1 MKLTFNFQTL
11 VMAVLA
17 GALAV
22 VTTVWATTVY
32 DSVYRL
38 ILNGFDRQLL
48 ALAGAAATLT
58 DAEGHAEYQRPYRI
72 SILASGPEGL
82 IGYASGRQRLVA
94 IDPADGGALLLP
106 GPTLPPLRSL
116 AVDPAESRYAAL
128 SVDGTRL
135 YLGRLADPGAPEEIA
150 ISPPA
155 EDVIFLRNEALVRR
169 GLLLQA
175 LKGDGE
181 GPGETIRLAQ
191 EVERLA
197 SGTDKWPLLGLNA
210 EGDVVIGFGV
220 DGQEAGRL
228 PLDAGSH
235 VISGLTGHAGTVYLA
250 AESLLRLEP
259 GSALPVD
266 DFEPGWYSEQDP
278 YFARHAPAYR
288 QVREAAGLTF
298 LYTQQFLGG
307 DQIRYILDGSVGDD
321 HSPPGYLDTVPED
334 SLADVESAQRAGQ
347 AFVSAIREWDVWGLI
362 KVSAEPIITAD
373 GRIVAMAGADVDIG
387 VIREKTRRALIAVL
401 LVGVG
406 LLLVAGWVS
415 LRVSQSMTR
424 PVREIKDSAL
434 RIAAGDLG
442 TRIGSR
448 DRDELGELAESL
460 DALANRLV
468 AQARQAESY
477 REALERSR
485 LDTALGHALVDLAA
499 NAGDSGRRLASSD
512 EDPTTSRHG
521 AAVAGTRCL
530 VWRLADDVGSV
541 GESQAYARVIARR
554 LLATTTDAIEAAG
567 SLASVLPS
575 VEAVLAIDLATRRMT
590 RLGSEPCRVESM
602 DTDGQRSEL
611 AFDQN
616 QLTLPPAIDTLV
628 FDGQLVLTLA
638 SPTAAEAV
646 SC

>member
-38 ILNGFDRQLL
+38 ILHGFDRQLL

-72 SILASGPEGL
+72 AL
-82 IGYASGRQRLVA
+82 IGAGPGGLVGQDA
-94 IDPADGGALLLP
+94 ERGVLVSIDPADGGARPLD
-106 GPTLPPLRSL
+106 GPPLPPLRSL
-116 AVDPAESRYAAL
+116 SVDP
-128 SVDGTRL
+128 TR
-135 YLGRLADPGAPEEIA
+135 GRLAALTADGSRLWTGPLASDALLEETLVDPVADEVVHIDG
-150 ISPPA
+150 
-155 EDVIFLRNEALVRR
+155 VVYLRR
-169 GLLLQA
+169 GRLLTGLAAEVAAITLAADVGRLSPGDADKPLLA
-175 LKGDGE
+175 LTPSADAVLAFGLDGRE
-181 GPGETIRLAQ
+181 L
-191 EVERLA
+191 ER
-197 SGTDKWPLLGLNA
+197 WPL
-210 EGDVVIGFGV
+210 
-220 DGQEAGRL
+220 EAGEHAVTALARH
-228 PLDAGSH
+228 DG
-235 VISGLTGHAGTVYLA
+235 VIYLA

-259 GSALPVD
+259 GSATPVD

-288 QVREAAGLTF
+288 RVREAAGLTF
-298 LYTQQFLGG
+298 LYTQQYLGG

-362 KVSAEPIITAD
+362 KVSAEPIIAAD

-401 LVGVG
+401 MVGVG

-415 LRVSQSMTR
+415 LRISQSMTR

-460 DALANRLV
+460 DALANRLE

-485 LDTALGHALVDLAA
+485 LDTALEHALADLAA
-499 NAGDSGRRLASSD
+499 NAGESGRQLARSD
-512 EDPTTSRHG
+512 EDPATSRH
-521 AAVAGTRCL
+521 ATAVAGTRCL
-530 VWRLADDVGSV
+530 VWRLAEDVRAV
-541 GESQAYARVIARR
+541 GECQANARVIARR
-554 LLATTTDAIEAAG
+554 LLATAADAREAAA
-567 SLASVLPS
+567 SLASVLPAIA
-575 VEAVLAIDLATRRMT
+575 AVLAIDLAGRRMT
-590 RLGSEPCRVESM
+590 RLGPGDCRVESV
-602 DTDGQRSEL
+602 DADGQRREL
-611 AFDQN
+611 AFEHD
-616 QLTLPPAIDTLV
+616 QLTLPTASDTLV
-628 FDGQLVLTLA
+628 FDGQFVLTLA
-638 SPTAAEAV
+638 GPTAAETDP
-646 SC
+646 C